1 MQRSYHTDAVFS
13 DPVFRNLSSREVKAM
28 WEMLLTSST
37 DLEVT
42 FKNVEGTNESASCH
56 WEAFYTFTLT
66 GKKIHNIIEAKF
78 VLKHGKIFSHQ
89 DDFDLYRWSRM
100 AFGVSG
106 VLLGWSSFMKNK
118 VRGKARKRL
127 QEFMKKKN
135 LP

>member
-1 MQRSYHTDAVFS
+1 
-13 DPVFRNLSSREVKAM
+13 
-28 WEMLLTSST
+28 MLLTSST

-42 FKNVEGTNESASCH
+42 FKNVEGTHESASCH

-66 GKKIHNIIEAKF
+66 GKKVHNIIEAKF
-78 VLKHGKIFSHQ
+78 VLKDGKIISHQ

-118 VRGKARKRL
+118 IRGKARKRL

-135 LP
+135 LA